1 MAGPMRSCPYLT
13 PISTQTDFL
22 KSVPFQPRLSP
33 QTANGHNFKSGILE
47 KPPQGQSRLKENH
60 MTIKTYRWLASI
72 CFPLGFVSIIVS
84 ILVWMIQGGDPAH
97 GERFGIFIGLWAPTF
112 FILTDRFERTV
123 QYMEKAEQPT
133 PFARTIAEQ
142 T

>member
-1 MAGPMRSCPYLT
+1 
-13 PISTQTDFL
+13 
-22 KSVPFQPRLSP
+22 
-33 QTANGHNFKSGILE
+33 
-47 KPPQGQSRLKENH
+47 

-72 CFPLGFVSIIVS
+72 CCPLGFVSIVVS
-84 ILVWMIQGGDPAH
+84 ILVWMIQGGTGSDPAH

-112 FILTDRFERTV
+112 FILTDRFERTAESMARA
-123 QYMEKAEQPT
+123 MEIAQQPT

>member
-1 MAGPMRSCPYLT
+1 
-13 PISTQTDFL
+13 
-22 KSVPFQPRLSP
+22 
-33 QTANGHNFKSGILE
+33 
-47 KPPQGQSRLKENH
+47 

-84 ILVWMIQGGDPAH
+84 ILVWMIQGGMGGDPAH

-112 FILTDRFERTV
+112 FILTDRFEQTAESMTRAMQT
-123 QYMEKAEQPT
+123 AEQPT
-133 PFARTIAEQ
+133 PFARTIAES